1 VRAVKLGS
9 VRHSCLRLLV
19 SLPLLALLAGCASGV
34 QSASSARR
42 PPTTTAPHCQSGA
55 TALGNRHIA
64 VAAAVRNR
72 ARAYRRPTG
81 RSFARFG
88 RLNENGFPTVFR
100 ALAVVRGSD
109 CQARWY
115 RVQLPLRPNGV
126 TGFVRANAVRVSHVQ
141 TRILID
147 VSARKLS
154 FFRGGKRVL
163 KTTVVVGSPAT
174 PTPTGRYYV
183 NQLLVPA
190 DTSGPFGPGAIGIS
204 AFSDVLTGWVQG
216 GPIAIHGTNEPWSIG
231 KAASNGCIRVA
242 NPVLLRMFRSTRAG
256 TPVVIRQ

>member
-1 VRAVKLGS
+1 M
-9 VRHSCLRLLV
+9 
-19 SLPLLALLAGCASGV
+19 
-34 QSASSARR
+34 
-42 PPTTTAPHCQSGA
+42 TAPDCRSGA
-55 TALGNRHIA
+55 TALGNRHVA
-64 VAAAVRNR
+64 VAAAVRTR
-72 ARAYRRPTG
+72 ALAYHRPAG

-88 RLNENGFPTVFR
+88 RRNANGFPTVFR

-109 CQARWY
+109 CRPRWY
-115 RVQLPLRPNGV
+115 RVQLPLKPNGV
-126 TGFVRANAVRVSHVQ
+126 TGFVRARAVQVSRVR

-154 FFRGGKRVL
+154 FFRNGKRVL
-163 KTTVVVGSPAT
+163 KTTVAVGSPAT

-183 NQLLVPA
+183 NQLLIPA

-231 KAASNGCIRVA
+231 HAVSNGCIRMRNA
-242 NPVLLRMFRSTRAG
+242 VLRRLFKVTPAG
-256 TPVVIRQ
+256 TPVVIRR

>member
-1 VRAVKLGS
+1 VGAAKLGR
-9 VRHSCLRLLV
+9 VRPSCLRLLV
-19 SLPLLALLAGCASGV
+19 SLPLVALFAGCASSV

-42 PPTTTAPHCQSGA
+42 PPTATAPHCRTGT
-55 TALGNRHIA
+55 TALGNRHVA
-64 VAAAVRNR
+64 VAATVRDS
-72 ARAYRRPTG
+72 ARAYRRPAD
-81 RSFARFG
+81 RSFASFG
-88 RLNENGFPTVFR
+88 RLNQNGFPTVFR

-109 CQARWY
+109 CRARWY
-115 RVQLPLRPNGV
+115 RVQLPLKPNGV
-126 TGFVRANAVRVSHVQ
+126 TGFVRASAVRVSHVR

-154 FFRGGKRVL
+154 FFRGGKRIL
-163 KTTVVVGSPAT
+163 RTTVAVGSAAT
-174 PTPTGRYYV
+174 PTPTGRFYV

-190 DTSGPFGPGAIGIS
+190 DTSGPFGPGAIGTS
-204 AFSDVLTGWVQG
+204 AFSDVLTGWVQD

-231 KAASNGCIRVA
+231 KAASNGCVRVA